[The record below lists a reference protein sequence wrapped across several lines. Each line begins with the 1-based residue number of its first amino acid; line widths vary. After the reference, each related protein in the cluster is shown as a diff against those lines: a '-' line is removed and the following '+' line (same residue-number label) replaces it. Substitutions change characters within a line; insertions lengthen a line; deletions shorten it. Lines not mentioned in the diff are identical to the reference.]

1 LGKTGLNVVTESLS
15 QSQFRAVDRGNGK
28 EERKSSNRCNCKKIM
43 KWIDLNILLFI
54 TLNSCTMATPQY
66 GRQFRPDMYFTGN
79 DLHIAQSI
87 YNGDTALIYQIPQS
101 EINTINEKG
110 ICWLIYSI
118 YAYNER
124 AMEILLERGADPN
137 IYCEI
142 RPKPSEFQE
151 NQTPISN
158 AAGWPESF
166 TFVKTLLKYGANPN
180 DNRATP
186 ALFRAIMRNDRLL
199 VDLLLD
205 NGADVNI
212 QYNKIT
218 KDNALLDA
226 YCIFDFDMVNHL
238 LDRGANPML
247 RDVEGICLAY
257 KVQQDFDSGE
267 GDKNY
272 RKIISDLKKRLEGMG
287 VVFPVEKIPPKEG
300 EDPVSEYRP
309 ETPPPVSTPPSASLA
324 PQAQNSQKKKWT
336 ILFDDDDFIIG

>member
-1 LGKTGLNVVTESLS
+1 
-15 QSQFRAVDRGNGK
+15 
-28 EERKSSNRCNCKKIM
+28 M

-87 YNGDTALIYQIPQS
+87 YNGDTALMYQIPQS
-101 EINTINEKG
+101 EINTVNEKG

-186 ALFRAIMRNDRLL
+186 ALLNAVHRNDREM
-199 VDLLLD
+199 VDYLLD
-205 NGADVNI
+205 NGADINI
-212 QYNKIT
+212 QAKIT
-218 KDNALLDA
+218 KENALIGAAD
-226 YCIFDFDMVNHL
+226 IHDFDMVNHL
-238 LDRGANPML
+238 LDRGANPMQ
-247 RDVEGICLAY
+247 RDVSGDCLAFTIQHQINRGRGSDKY
-257 KVQQDFDSGE
+257 KKTLQ
-267 GDKNY
+267 
-272 RKIISDLKKRLEGMG
+272 DLKKRLEGMG

-309 ETPPPVSTPPSASLA
+309 DTPPPVSTPPSASLA